1 VFWLLGVGVAEI
13 LGFVCFIVA
22 ARHSIPIAA
31 VLSAQYA
38 TISVLIGITVL
49 RERVDRAQ
57 FLGLLLTIG
66 GVTLLSLL
74 G

>member
-1 VFWLLGVGVAEI
+1 M
-13 LGFVCFIVA
+13 
-22 ARHSIPIAA
+22 
-31 VLSAQYA
+31 LSAQYA

-49 RERVDRAQ
+49 RER
-57 FLGLLLTIG
+57 LGLAQILGLVLTIG